1 MNWENKYLIKSGNIT
16 QILHSLLG
24 LLIIFCCFPGFSQNP
39 DREYQSHKFSGDTVF
54 VNVSDGKYIFV
65 PYTSEIIE
73 TSFIPPG
80 EKRDTVS
87 HAVILKPQNPEFT
100 VSEEETFLKIDSE
113 GIDVLV
119 TKSPFKISYFFNEEE
134 IISEKSGYTKNDSL
148 EKIDFNLKEAEM
160 LFGGGARALGMDRR
174 GNRLELY
181 NKAHFGYEE
190 RAEQLNYSL
199 PIVLSSEKYLLH
211 FDNAPKG
218 FLDLD
223 SKKSN
228 TLAYETISG
237 RKTYQLVVGETWE
250 EILEN
255 YTLLTGRQPMPPRW
269 AFGNFASRFGYHSQ
283 KEVEETI
290 EKFRN
295 DSIPVD
301 AVILDLYWFGHE
313 IKGTMGNLEF
323 VKDSFPEPEQMIS
336 NLKQKGIQTI
346 LVTEPFILTTSKKWK
361 EAVEK
366 EVLATNAAGKPFT
379 FDFYFGNSGLIDIFK
394 PEAQDW
400 FWNIYKD
407 LTEMGISGFWGDLGE
422 PEAHPAELQH
432 VIGAAD
438 EVHNIYGHYWAKL
451 IYEGF
456 ENDFSDK
463 RPFILMRAGAAGSQ
477 RFGLI
482 PWSGDVS
489 RSWGGL
495 KPQPEISLQMG
506 LQGLAY
512 MHSDL
517 GGFAGSVQDDELYI
531 RWLQY
536 GVFQPI
542 FRPHAQ
548 EEIAS
553 EPVYKDPETKE
564 LAKQAIELRYKLL
577 PYNYTLAFQN
587 SQTGIPLM
595 RPLFFEEPENPEL
608 YQMAHTYLWGNDIL
622 VSMISE
628 AGIKEKE
635 IYIPAGSNW
644 IDFYTG
650 KTFKGGTKILVP
662 VEKEYIPTFIR
673 GGAFIPKADLVQTT
687 ANYDASTLDVHYY
700 YDPQAIESSG
710 LLYHDDGLTPEAYQK
725 GIYEIVKFQSK
736 LEPGA
741 INLLIE
747 KEEGENSTSEIQLLR
762 IHIEN
767 LKVPVKF
774 LWLNGIKYT
783 GKNYMHQ
790 EKLDIPVS
798 FYQEQTTIKI
808 EFE

>member
-1 MNWENKYLIKSGNIT
+1 MPVIS
-16 QILHSLLG
+16 HRLLG
-24 LLIIFCCFPGFSQNP
+24 LLIFLWGFSGFGQNLN
-39 DREYQSHKFSGDTVF
+39 REYESHKVSGDTVF
-54 VNVSDGKYIFV
+54 VNVNDGKYIFV
-65 PYTSEIIE
+65 AFTSEIIE
-73 TSFIPPG
+73 TSFIPSG
-80 EKRDTVS
+80 EQLDSVS
-87 HAVILKPQNPEFT
+87 HAVILKFQNPEFT
-100 VSEEETFLKIDSE
+100 VSEEESFLKIDSE
-113 GIDVLV
+113 GIDVLI
-119 TKSPFKISYFFNEEE
+119 TKTPFQISYLFNDEEV
-134 IISEKSGYTKNDSL
+134 ISEKSGYTKNDSL
-148 EKIDFNLKEAEM
+148 EKIEFNLKESEM

-190 RAEQLNYSL
+190 RAELLNYTL

-211 FDNAPKG
+211 FDNAPIG

-223 SKKSN
+223 SN
-228 TLAYETISG
+228 NNGTLAYETISG
-237 RKTYQLVVGETWE
+237 RKTYQLVVGESWE

-269 AFGNFASRFGYHSQ
+269 AFGNFASRFGYHSRQ
-283 KEVEETI
+283 EVEETI

-301 AVILDLYWFGHE
+301 AVILDLYWFGNE

-323 VKDSFPEPEQMIS
+323 VRDSFPEPEQMIED
-336 NLKQKGIQTI
+336 LKEKGIQTI
-346 LVTEPFILTTSKKWK
+346 LVTEPFILSTSKKWQ
-361 EAVEK
+361 EAVEN
-366 EVLATNAAGKPFT
+366 EILATNTAGKPYT

-394 PEAQDW
+394 PETQVW
-400 FWNIYKD
+400 FWNIYKE
-407 LTEMGISGFWGDLGE
+407 LTEMGVSGFWGDLGE
-422 PEAHPAELQH
+422 PEAHPAALQH
-432 VIGAAD
+432 VIGSAD

-456 ENDFSDK
+456 QNDFSDK
-463 RPFILMRAGAAGSQ
+463 RLFTLMRAGAAGSQ

-517 GGFAGSVQDDELYI
+517 GGFSGSVQDDELYV

-548 EEIAS
+548 EEIAA
-553 EPVYKDPETKE
+553 EPVFKDPETKE
-564 LAKQAIELRYKLL
+564 LAKQAIELRYRLL
-577 PYNYTLAFQN
+577 PYNYTMAFQN
-587 SQTGIPLM
+587 SHSGIPLM
-595 RPLFFEEPENPEL
+595 RPLFFEEPENFEL
-608 YQMAHTYLWGNDIL
+608 YKIADTYLWGNDML

-628 AGIKEKE
+628 PGITEKE
-635 IYIPAGSNW
+635 IYFPAGNNW
-644 IDFYTG
+644 IDYYSG
-650 KTFKGGTKILVP
+650 KIFEGGTKSIVS
-662 VEKEYIPTFIR
+662 VVKSHIPTYVR
-673 GGAFIPKADLVQTT
+673 GGAFIPKANLMQTT

-700 YDPQAIESSG
+700 YDSQTKESSG
-710 LLYHDDGLTPEAYQK
+710 LLYHDDGVTPEAFQK
-725 GIYEIVKFQSK
+725 GRYEIVKFQSN
-736 LEPGA
+736 LESGT
-741 INLLIE
+741 INLRIE
-747 KEEGENSTSEIQLLR
+747 KEEGKNSASEIQLLR

-767 LKVPVKF
+767 LDETVKF
-774 LWLNGIKYT
+774 VWLNGIKYT

-790 EKLDIPVS
+790 GKLDIPVR
-798 FYQEQTTIKI
+798 FYQDITTIKI

>member
-1 MNWENKYLIKSGNIT
+1 MLGIKNISDVT
-16 QILHSLLG
+16 HRLLG
-24 LLIIFCCFPGFSQNP
+24 LVIFLFCVFGYAQNP
-39 DREYQSHKFSGDTVF
+39 DREFKDFLVSGDTVF
-54 VNVSDGKYIFV
+54 VNVNDGKYIFV

-73 TSFIPPG
+73 TSFIPSG
-80 EKRDTVS
+80 EKPDTIS
-87 HAVILKPQNPEFT
+87 HAVILKPLDPEFT
-100 VSEEETFLKIDSE
+100 VSEEENILKIDSE

-119 TKSPFKISYFFNEEE
+119 TKRPFRISYFYNEEE
-134 IISEKSGYTKNDSL
+134 IISEKIGYSRNDSL
-148 EKIDFNLKEAEM
+148 EKIDFNLKESEV

-174 GNRLELY
+174 GNRLKLY

-190 RAEQLNYSL
+190 RAELLNYSL

-211 FDNAPKG
+211 FDNAPRG
-218 FLDLD
+218 YLDLD
-223 SKKSN
+223 SNNDN
-228 TLAYETISG
+228 TLTYETISG
-237 RKTYQLVVGETWE
+237 RKTYQLVVGESWE

-290 EKFRN
+290 EKFRK

-301 AVILDLYWFGHE
+301 AVILDLYWFGGD

-323 VKDSFPEPEQMIS
+323 VKDSFPEPEKMMAD
-336 NLKQKGIQTI
+336 LKQKGIQTI

-361 EAVEK
+361 EAVDK
-366 EVLATNAAGKPFT
+366 DVLATNAAGKPYT

-394 PEAQDW
+394 PGAQDW

-407 LTEMGISGFWGDLGE
+407 LTEMGVAGFWGDLGE
-422 PEAHPAELQH
+422 PEAHPAALQH
-432 VIGAAD
+432 VIGSAD

-451 IYEGF
+451 IYDGF
-456 ENDFSDK
+456 QNDFLDK

-489 RSWGGL
+489 RTWGGL

-517 GGFAGSVQDDELYI
+517 GGFSGSVQDDELYI

-553 EPVYKDPETKE
+553 EPVFKDAETKE
-564 LAKQAIELRYKLL
+564 LAKQAIELRYQLL

-595 RPLFFEEPENPEL
+595 RPLFFEEPENQEL
-608 YQMAHTYLWGNDIL
+608 YKIAHTYLWGDDIL

-628 AGIKEKE
+628 AGLTEKE
-635 IYIPAGSNW
+635 IYFPAGNNW

-650 KTFKGGTKILVP
+650 KTFQGGTKAIVP
-662 VEKEYIPTFIR
+662 VKKEYIPTFIR
-673 GGAFIPKADLVQTT
+673 GGAFLPKADLMQTT
-687 ANYDASTLDVHYY
+687 ANYDASTLDVHFY
-700 YDPQAIESSG
+700 YDPQAKETTG
-710 LLYHDDGLTPEAYQK
+710 FLYLDDGVTPEAYEK
-725 GIYEIVKFQSK
+725 GIFEIVKFESK

-741 INLLIE
+741 INIKID
-747 KEEGENSTSEIQLLR
+747 KEEGENSVSELELLR

-767 LKVPVKF
+767 LNKPVKF
-774 LWLNGIKYT
+774 VWLNGIKYT

-790 EKLDIPVS
+790 GKLDIPVR